1 MLGTCFRLKE
11 MWYKGGPFAFGW
23 GLAAF
28 GGSAWD
34 GTPGSPGVRVCVVVW
49 VGGKSTVWQAAE
61 ALTKV
66 ERAIIL
72 QPLTQ
77 GAFR

>member
-1 MLGTCFRLKE
+1 M
-11 MWYKGGPFAFGW
+11 KGNVVQRGPFAFGW

-34 GTPGSPGVRVCVVVW
+34 GTSGSPGVRGVCVCGGG
-49 VGGKSTVWQAAE
+49 GGKSTMWQAAE
-61 ALTKV
+61 ALSKV
-66 ERAIIL
+66 EGAIIL
-72 QPLTQ
+72 QPLVQ

>member
-11 MWYKGGPFAFGW
+11 LYKGGPFAFGW

-34 GTPGSPGVRVCVVVW
+34 GTPGSPGVQGVCVVW
-49 VGGKSTVWQAAE
+49 GDESTMWQAAE
-61 ALTKV
+61 ALAKV
-66 ERAIIL
+66 EGAIIL
-72 QPLTQ
+72 QPLSQ
-77 GAFR
+77 GTFR